1 MFPGISGIVVTLG
14 IAIVVGLVVAIRS
27 RMYPAFAF
35 GPPGQPGAF
44 EPVLAR
50 YLRLAEFTIGL
61 ATGSIVLLV
70 GSSTLR
76 GNAGHLPWYYA
87 SPLLLLAGCVL
98 FGVGFMLWI
107 QFRYQQFQFGVPY
120 RRYAYCI
127 TKTLGFS
134 SALSFCTGYI
144 WLIVAVTR
152 G

>member
-1 MFPGISGIVVTLG
+1 MFPGIGGIVATLG
-14 IAIVVGLVVAIRS
+14 TAIVVGLVVAIKS
-27 RMYPAFAF
+27 KEYLAFTF
-35 GPPGQPGAF
+35 EPPNRPGNF

-70 GSSTLR
+70 GSSSLR
-76 GNAGHLPWYYA
+76 GSAGHLPWYYA
-87 SPLLLLAGCVL
+87 SPLLLLAGSVL

-107 QFRYQQFQFGVPY
+107 QFWYEQFQYGIPY

-134 SALSFCTGYI
+134 SAVTFCTGYI
-144 WLIVAVTR
+144 WLIVAVTH